1 METRRRHTA
10 KEMLGRMALLTL
22 PASFLFGAVAVVV
35 GSVLAWGA
43 GRHVEQ
49 PDWTPTFAGLSF
61 AIPGLLISGFC
72 FKEAFRRTRY
82 RFTTSALQLASGVLF
97 LLLGSAFEV
106 ALALRLP
113 DPDTYD
119 TLRHPDGT
127 FTSPFEF
134 LAVTLL
140 GMVLVCGVIA
150 ATAYVYARAITADVP
165 TRHDRR
171 ADEVDAMGEI
181 LSGRQQ
187 L

>member
-22 PASFLFGAVAVVV
+22 PASFLVGAVAVGVGGPVV
-35 GSVLAWGA
+35 AWGA

-119 TLRHPDGT
+119 TLRHPAGPST
-127 FTSPFEF
+127 RPFGF
-134 LAVTLL
+134 RAAALRGSVPVWAVT
-140 GMVLVCGVIA
+140 A
-150 ATAYVYARAITADVP
+150 ATAWAYARASTPAVP
-165 TRHDRR
+165 PRHDRR
-171 ADEVDAMGEI
+171 A
-181 LSGRQQ
+181 
-187 L
+187 